1 MKTSEKNKKILI
13 VEDELLVA
21 EDIAFR
27 LKSLGY
33 KITDMVISGEDAL
46 SSIEKE
52 NPDLILMDI
61 MLKGELDGI
70 QTHEIINKKYSIPL
84 VYLTSYSD
92 EKTFSRAK
100 LTQPFGYIIK
110 PFDERELHTVIE
122 VAIYKHSM
130 EMRLEDQLKNEE
142 LISRIS
148 TQLLATK
155 TDNLDSVIIDSL
167 RMFGEYMGVD
177 KSFILIVDYKNNI
190 YDSVYEWC
198 FDKKHSVSSRMK
210 NIPLENINWSLE
222 KLGSNKVLTINSLS
236 DFPIE
241 ATKERNLVESF
252 GIKSYTAVGLNY
264 NNKISGILGFDSIV
278 SKKEWDE
285 REIFSVKLFGEII
298 ANTLE
303 RKQIEDQLIN
313 SEKNLRE
320 LNAAK
325 DKFFSIIAHDLKNP
339 FMGILGFTEILSNSF
354 EQYDDAEKQK
364 MISFIKRSA
373 ESAYKLLENLLEWS
387 RIQIGVAK
395 IDPVITD
402 ISILINESITSL
414 KDVAHAKNIK
424 IITTVQNETFVFAD
438 EEMVKTI
445 IRNLLTNAIKFSHPD
460 GYVKITTEDLKENL
474 KLSIVDKG
482 IGLKKE
488 LLDNLFRIDKSTTT
502 KGTLGEKGTG
512 LGLILC
518 KEFIEQ
524 NNGKLIVSSVEKEG
538 STFSIILPKED
549 FKKNKGVL

>member
-1 MKTSEKNKKILI
+1 MKTSANNKKILI

-33 KITDMVISGEDAL
+33 LITDLVISGEDAL
-46 SSIEKE
+46 RAIRKE
-52 NPDLILMDI
+52 QPDLILMDI
-61 MLKGELDGI
+61 MLKGGLDGI
-70 QTHEIINKKYSIPL
+70 QTHELINKEYKIPL

-110 PFDERELHTVIE
+110 PFEERELHTVIE
-122 VAIYKHSM
+122 VALYKHSM
-130 EMRLEDQLKNEE
+130 EMRLERQLKNEE

-155 TDNLDSVIIDSL
+155 TEDLDAAIIDSL
-167 RMFGEYMGVD
+167 RLFSEFAGVD
-177 KSFILIVDYKNNI
+177 KSFILIIDEENHT

-198 FDKKHSVSSRMK
+198 FDKKYSVTGLMK
-210 NIPLENINWSLE
+210 NVPLNNIKWSLE
-222 KLGSNKVLTINSLS
+222 KLRNNKVLTINSLS
-236 DFPIE
+236 DFPDE
-241 ATKERNLVESF
+241 AQNERELVESF

-264 NNKISGILGFDSIV
+264 DNKISGIIGFDSIV

-285 REIFSVKLFGEII
+285 RELYSVKLFSEII

-303 RKQIEDQLIN
+303 RKQIEVRLIN

-395 IDPVITD
+395 VTPVQTD
-402 ISILINESITSL
+402 ISILINDSITSL
-414 KDVAHAKNIK
+414 KDVAHTKNIK
-424 IITTVQNETFVFAD
+424 IITTVQSETYVYAD
-438 EEMVKTI
+438 EEMIKTI

-460 GYVKITTEDLKENL
+460 GYVKITAEDSKENL
-474 KLSIVDKG
+474 KLSITDKG
-482 IGLKKE
+482 IGVKKE
-488 LLDNLFRIDKSTTT
+488 LLNNLFRIDKSITT

-518 KEFIEQ
+518 KEFVEK
-524 NNGKLIVSSVEKEG
+524 NNGKLIVDSKEKEG
-538 STFSIILPKED
+538 STFSIILPKEN
-549 FKKNKGVL
+549 FQK

>member
-1 MKTSEKNKKILI
+1 MKTSEKHKKILI

-33 KITDMVISGEDAL
+33 QITDLVISGEDAL
-46 SSIEKE
+46 RAIRNEQ
-52 NPDLILMDI
+52 PDLILMDI
-61 MLKGELDGI
+61 MLKGDLDGI
-70 QTHEIINKKYSIPL
+70 ETHEIINKEYKIPL

-110 PFDERELHTVIE
+110 PFEERELHTVIE
-122 VAIYKHSM
+122 VALYKHSM
-130 EMRLEDQLKNEE
+130 EMRLERQLKNEE

-155 TDNLDSVIIDSL
+155 TEDLDAAIVDSL
-167 RMFGEYMGVD
+167 RLFSEFAGVD
-177 KSFILIVDYKNNI
+177 KSFILIIDEDNHT

-198 FDKKHSVSSRMK
+198 FDKKYSVTGQMK
-210 NIPLENINWSLE
+210 NVPLNNIKWSLE
-222 KLGSNKVLTINSLS
+222 KLRNNKVLTIKGLS
-236 DFPIE
+236 DFPDE
-241 ATKERNLVESF
+241 AQNERELVESF

-264 NNKISGILGFDSIV
+264 DNKISGIIGFDSIV

-285 REIFSVKLFGEII
+285 RELYSVKLFSEII

-303 RKQIEDQLIN
+303 RKQIEVRLIN

-395 IDPVITD
+395 VTPVQTD
-402 ISILINESITSL
+402 ISILINDSITSL
-414 KDVAHAKNIK
+414 KDVAHTKNIK
-424 IITTVQNETFVFAD
+424 IITTVQSETYVYAD
-438 EEMVKTI
+438 EEMIKTI

-460 GYVKITTEDLKENL
+460 GYVKITAEDSKENL
-474 KLSIVDKG
+474 KLSITDKG
-482 IGLKKE
+482 IGVKKE
-488 LLDNLFRIDKSTTT
+488 LLNNLFRIDKSITT

-518 KEFIEQ
+518 KEFVEK
-524 NNGKLIVSSVEKEG
+524 NNGKLIVDTKEKEG
-538 STFSIILPKED
+538 STFSIILPKEN
-549 FKKNKGVL
+549 FQK

>member
-1 MKTSEKNKKILI
+1 MKTSANNKKILI

-33 KITDMVISGEDAL
+33 LITDLVISGEDAL
-46 SSIEKE
+46 RAIRKE
-52 NPDLILMDI
+52 QPDLILMDI
-61 MLKGELDGI
+61 MLKGGLDGI
-70 QTHEIINKKYSIPL
+70 QTHELINKEYKIPL

-110 PFDERELHTVIE
+110 PFEERELHTVIE
-122 VAIYKHSM
+122 VALYKHSM
-130 EMRLEDQLKNEE
+130 EMRLERQLKNEE

-155 TDNLDSVIIDSL
+155 TEDLDAAIIDSL
-167 RMFGEYMGVD
+167 RLFSEFAGVD
-177 KSFILIVDYKNNI
+177 KSFILIIDEENYT

-198 FDKKHSVSSRMK
+198 FDKKYSVTGLMK
-210 NIPLENINWSLE
+210 NVPLNNIKWSLE
-222 KLGSNKVLTINSLS
+222 KLRNNKVLTINSLS
-236 DFPIE
+236 DFPDE
-241 ATKERNLVESF
+241 AQNERELVESF

-264 NNKISGILGFDSIV
+264 DNKISGIIGFDSIV

-285 REIFSVKLFGEII
+285 RELYSVKLFSEII

-303 RKQIEDQLIN
+303 RKQIEVRLIN

-395 IDPVITD
+395 VTPVQTD
-402 ISILINESITSL
+402 ISILINDSITSL
-414 KDVAHAKNIK
+414 KDVAHTKNIK
-424 IITTVQNETFVFAD
+424 IITTVQSETYVYAD
-438 EEMVKTI
+438 EEMIKTI

-460 GYVKITTEDLKENL
+460 GYVKITAEDSKENL
-474 KLSIVDKG
+474 KLSITDKG
-482 IGLKKE
+482 IGVKKE
-488 LLDNLFRIDKSTTT
+488 LLNNLFRIDKSITT

-518 KEFIEQ
+518 KEFVEK
-524 NNGKLIVSSVEKEG
+524 NNGKLIVDSKEKEG
-538 STFSIILPKED
+538 STFSIILPKEN
-549 FKKNKGVL
+549 FQK

>member
-1 MKTSEKNKKILI
+1 MKTPENNKKILI

-27 LKSLGY
+27 LKSSGY
-33 KITDMVISGEDAL
+33 KITDMVISGEEAL
-46 SSIEKE
+46 KTIKNEQ
-52 NPDLILMDI
+52 PDLILMDI
-61 MLKGELDGI
+61 MLKGDLDGI
-70 QTHEIINKKYSIPL
+70 ETHELINKEYKIPL

-110 PFDERELHTVIE
+110 PFEERELHTVIE

-130 EMRLEDQLKNEE
+130 EMRLEHQLKNEE

-148 TQLLATK
+148 TRLLATK
-155 TDNLDSVIIDSL
+155 TEDLDSAIVDSL
-167 RMFGEYMGVD
+167 RMFSEFAGVD
-177 KSFILIVDYKNNI
+177 KSFILIIDEENHT

-198 FDKKHSVSSRMK
+198 FDKKYSVTGQMK
-210 NIPLENINWSLE
+210 NVPLDNINWSLE
-222 KLGSNKVLTINSLS
+222 KLSDNKVLTINSLS
-236 DFPIE
+236 DFPNE
-241 ATKERNLVESF
+241 AQNERKVVESF

-264 NNKISGILGFDSIV
+264 DNKIRGVLGFDSIV

-285 REIFSVKLFGEII
+285 RELYSVKLFSEII

-303 RKQIEDQLIN
+303 RKQIEVRLIN

-395 IDPVITD
+395 VTPVQTD
-402 ISILINESITSL
+402 ISILINDSITSL
-414 KDVAHAKNIK
+414 KDVAHTKNIK
-424 IITTVQNETFVFAD
+424 IITTVQSETYVYAD
-438 EEMVKTI
+438 EEMIKTI

-460 GYVKITTEDLKENL
+460 GYVKITAEDSKENL
-474 KLSIVDKG
+474 KLSITDKG
-482 IGLKKE
+482 IGVKKE
-488 LLDNLFRIDKSTTT
+488 LLNNLFRIDKSITT

-518 KEFIEQ
+518 KEFVEK
-524 NNGKLIVSSVEKEG
+524 NNGKLIVDSKEKEG
-538 STFSIILPKED
+538 STFSIILPKES
-549 FKKNKGVL
+549 FQK

>member
-1 MKTSEKNKKILI
+1 MTTSDNGKKILI

-33 KITDMVISGEDAL
+33 LITDLIISGEYVL

-52 NPDLILMDI
+52 KPDLILMDI
-61 MLKGELDGI
+61 MLKGNLDGI
-70 QTHEIINKKYSIPL
+70 QIHELIKKTYSIPL

-100 LTQPFGYIIK
+100 LTQPFGYLLK

-130 EMRLEDQLKNEE
+130 EMQLEHQLKNEE

-155 TDNLDSVIIDSL
+155 TENLDSMTFHSL
-167 RMFGEYMGVD
+167 KMFCEYIGVD
-177 KSFILIVDYKNNI
+177 KSFILIIDHQNNTFS
-190 YDSVYEWC
+190 SVYEWC
-198 FDKKHSVSSRMK
+198 ADIKYSVRERVK
-210 NIPLENINWSLE
+210 NIPLEKIKWSLE
-222 KLGSNKVLTINSLS
+222 KLKNNKVLSIDSMS
-236 DFPIE
+236 DFPAE
-241 ATKERNLVESF
+241 ALNERRLVESF

-264 NNKISGILGFDSIV
+264 NNTISGILGFDSIV
-278 SKKEWDE
+278 SKKEWNE
-285 REIFSVKLFGEII
+285 REIFSVKLFSEII
-298 ANTLE
+298 ANTLD
-303 RKQIEDQLIN
+303 RKQIEVQLIN

-395 IDPVITD
+395 VEPVLTD

-414 KDVAHAKNIK
+414 KDVARVKNIK
-424 IITTVQNETFVFAD
+424 IITTVQNETFIYAD
-438 EEMVKTI
+438 EEMIKTI
-445 IRNLLTNAIKFSHPD
+445 IRNLLTNAIKFSHPS
-460 GYVKITTEDLKENL
+460 GYVKITAEDQKEYL
-474 KLSIVDKG
+474 KLSITDKG
-482 IGLKKE
+482 IGIKKE

-518 KEFIEQ
+518 KEFIEK
-524 NNGKLIVSSVEKEG
+524 NNGELIVESKEKDG
-538 STFSIILPKED
+538 STFSIIIPKENYQ
-549 FKKNKGVL
+549 K

>member
-1 MKTSEKNKKILI
+1 MKTPDNKKKILI

-33 KITDMVISGEDAL
+33 VITDLLISGEEVL
-46 SSIEKE
+46 PSIEKE
-52 NPDLILMDI
+52 KPDLILMDI
-61 MLKGELDGI
+61 MLKGKLDGI
-70 QTHEIINKKYSIPL
+70 QTHELINRKYKIPL

-92 EKTFSRAK
+92 EQTFSRAK

-130 EMRLEDQLKNEE
+130 EMRLEHQLKNEE

-155 TDNLDSVIIDSL
+155 TENLDTVIIDSL
-167 RMFGEYMGVD
+167 RIFGEYMGVD
-177 KSFILIVDYKNNI
+177 KAFILIVDQEKNT

-198 FDKKHSVSSRMK
+198 FDEKYSVSGRTKS
-210 NIPLENINWSLE
+210 IPLDNIMWSLE
-222 KLGSNKVLTINSLS
+222 KLSDNKVLIINSMS
-236 DFPIE
+236 DFPP
-241 ATKERNLVESF
+241 AAGKERKLVESF

-264 NNKISGILGFDSIV
+264 NNQISGVLGFDSILF
-278 SKKEWDE
+278 KKEWDE

-303 RKQIEDQLIN
+303 RKQIEVQLIN

-354 EQYDDAEKQK
+354 GQYDDAEKQK

-373 ESAYKLLENLLEWS
+373 ESAYKLVENLLEWS

-395 IDPVITD
+395 AEPLQTD

-424 IITTVQNETFVFAD
+424 IITTVQNETYVYAD
-438 EEMVKTI
+438 EEMIKTI

-460 GYVKITTEDLKENL
+460 GYIKITAEEQTENL
-474 KLSIVDKG
+474 KLSITDKG
-482 IGLKKE
+482 AGIRKD
-488 LLDNLFRIDKSTTT
+488 LLENLFRIDKSITT

-518 KEFIEQ
+518 KEFAEK
-524 NNGKLIVSSVEKEG
+524 NNGQIVVSSIEKEG
-538 STFSIILPKED
+538 STFSVILPKEE
-549 FKKNKGVL
+549 FQK

>member
-1 MKTSEKNKKILI
+1 MKTPDNKKKILI

-33 KITDMVISGEDAL
+33 VITDLLISGEEVL
-46 SSIEKE
+46 PSIEKE
-52 NPDLILMDI
+52 KPDLILMDI
-61 MLKGELDGI
+61 MLKGKLDGI
-70 QTHEIINKKYSIPL
+70 QTHELINRKYKIPL

-130 EMRLEDQLKNEE
+130 EMRLEHQLKNEE

-155 TDNLDSVIIDSL
+155 TENLDTVIIDSL
-167 RMFGEYMGVD
+167 RIFGEYMGVD
-177 KSFILIVDYKNNI
+177 KAFILIVDQEKNT

-198 FDKKHSVSSRMK
+198 FDEKYSVSGRTKS
-210 NIPLENINWSLE
+210 IPLDNIMWSLE
-222 KLGSNKVLTINSLS
+222 KLSDNKVLIINSMS
-236 DFPIE
+236 DFPPE
-241 ATKERNLVESF
+241 AGKERKLVESF

-264 NNKISGILGFDSIV
+264 NNQISGVLGFDSILF
-278 SKKEWDE
+278 KKEWDE

-303 RKQIEDQLIN
+303 RKQIEVQLIN

-354 EQYDDAEKQK
+354 GQYDDAEKQK

-373 ESAYKLLENLLEWS
+373 ESAYKLVENLLEWS

-395 IDPVITD
+395 AEPLQTD

-424 IITTVQNETFVFAD
+424 IITTVQNETYVYAD
-438 EEMVKTI
+438 EE
-445 IRNLLTNAIKFSHPD
+445 
-460 GYVKITTEDLKENL
+460 
-474 KLSIVDKG
+474 
-482 IGLKKE
+482 
-488 LLDNLFRIDKSTTT
+488 
-502 KGTLGEKGTG
+502 
-512 LGLILC
+512 
-518 KEFIEQ
+518 
-524 NNGKLIVSSVEKEG
+524 
-538 STFSIILPKED
+538 
-549 FKKNKGVL
+549 

>member
-1 MKTSEKNKKILI
+1 MKTPDNKKKILI

-33 KITDMVISGEDAL
+33 VITDLLISGEEVL
-46 SSIEKE
+46 PSIEKE
-52 NPDLILMDI
+52 KPDLILMDI
-61 MLKGELDGI
+61 MLKGKLDGI
-70 QTHEIINKKYSIPL
+70 QTHELINRKYKIPL

-92 EKTFSRAK
+92 EQTFSRAK

-130 EMRLEDQLKNEE
+130 EMRLEHQLKNEE

-155 TDNLDSVIIDSL
+155 TENLDTVIIDSL
-167 RMFGEYMGVD
+167 RIFGEYMGVD
-177 KSFILIVDYKNNI
+177 KAFILIVDQEKNT

-198 FDKKHSVSSRMK
+198 FDEKYSVSGRTKS
-210 NIPLENINWSLE
+210 IPLDNIMWSLE
-222 KLGSNKVLTINSLS
+222 KLSDNKVLIINSMS
-236 DFPIE
+236 DFPP
-241 ATKERNLVESF
+241 AAGKERKLVESF

-264 NNKISGILGFDSIV
+264 NNQISGVLGFDSILF
-278 SKKEWDE
+278 KKEWDE

-303 RKQIEDQLIN
+303 RKQIEVQLIN

-354 EQYDDAEKQK
+354 GQYDDAEKQK

-373 ESAYKLLENLLEWS
+373 ESAYKLVENLLEWS

-395 IDPVITD
+395 AEPLQTD

-424 IITTVQNETFVFAD
+424 IITTVQNETYVYAD
-438 EEMVKTI
+438 EEMIKTI

-460 GYVKITTEDLKENL
+460 GHIKITAEEQTENL
-474 KLSIVDKG
+474 KLSITDKG
-482 IGLKKE
+482 AGIRKD
-488 LLDNLFRIDKSTTT
+488 LLENLFRIDKSITT

-518 KEFIEQ
+518 KEFAEK
-524 NNGKLIVSSVEKEG
+524 NNGQIVVSSIEKEG
-538 STFSIILPKED
+538 STFSVILPKEE
-549 FKKNKGVL
+549 FQK

>member
-1 MKTSEKNKKILI
+1 MKTSANNKKILI

-33 KITDMVISGEDAL
+33 LITDLVISGEEAL
-46 SSIEKE
+46 RAIRKE
-52 NPDLILMDI
+52 QPDLILMDI
-61 MLKGELDGI
+61 MLKGGLDGI
-70 QTHEIINKKYSIPL
+70 QTHELINKEYKIPL

-110 PFDERELHTVIE
+110 PFEERELHTVIE
-122 VAIYKHSM
+122 VALYKHSM
-130 EMRLEDQLKNEE
+130 EMRLERQLKNEE

-148 TQLLATK
+148 TQLPATK
-155 TDNLDSVIIDSL
+155 TEDLDAAIIDSL
-167 RMFGEYMGVD
+167 RLFSEFAGVD
-177 KSFILIVDYKNNI
+177 KSFILIIDEENHT

-198 FDKKHSVSSRMK
+198 FDKKYSVTGLMK
-210 NIPLENINWSLE
+210 NVPLNNIKWSLE
-222 KLGSNKVLTINSLS
+222 KLRNNKVLTINSLS
-236 DFPIE
+236 DFPDE
-241 ATKERNLVESF
+241 AQNERELVESF

-264 NNKISGILGFDSIV
+264 DNKISGIIGFDSIV

-285 REIFSVKLFGEII
+285 RELYSVKLFSEII

-303 RKQIEDQLIN
+303 RKQIEVRLIN

-395 IDPVITD
+395 VTPVQTD
-402 ISILINESITSL
+402 ISILINDSITSL
-414 KDVAHAKNIK
+414 KDVAHTKNIK
-424 IITTVQNETFVFAD
+424 IITTVQSETYVYAD
-438 EEMVKTI
+438 EEMIKTI

-460 GYVKITTEDLKENL
+460 GYVKITAEDSKENL
-474 KLSIVDKG
+474 KLSITDKG
-482 IGLKKE
+482 IGVKKE
-488 LLDNLFRIDKSTTT
+488 LLNNLFRIDKSITT

-518 KEFIEQ
+518 KEFVEK
-524 NNGKLIVSSVEKEG
+524 NNGKLIVDSKEKEG
-538 STFSIILPKED
+538 STFSIILPKEN
-549 FKKNKGVL
+549 FQK

>member
-1 MKTSEKNKKILI
+1 MKTSANNKKILI

-33 KITDMVISGEDAL
+33 LITDLVISGEEAL
-46 SSIEKE
+46 RAIRKE
-52 NPDLILMDI
+52 QPDLILMDI
-61 MLKGELDGI
+61 MLKGGLDGI
-70 QTHEIINKKYSIPL
+70 QTHELINKEYKIPL

-110 PFDERELHTVIE
+110 PFEERELHTVIE
-122 VAIYKHSM
+122 VALYKHSM
-130 EMRLEDQLKNEE
+130 EMRLERQLKNEE

-155 TDNLDSVIIDSL
+155 TEDLDAAIIDSL
-167 RMFGEYMGVD
+167 RLFSEFAGVD
-177 KSFILIVDYKNNI
+177 KSFILIIDEENHT

-198 FDKKHSVSSRMK
+198 FDKKYSVTGLMK
-210 NIPLENINWSLE
+210 NVPLNNIKWSLE
-222 KLGSNKVLTINSLS
+222 KLRNNKVLTINSLS
-236 DFPIE
+236 DFPDE
-241 ATKERNLVESF
+241 AQNERELVESF

-264 NNKISGILGFDSIV
+264 DNKISGIIGFDSIV

-285 REIFSVKLFGEII
+285 RELYSVKLFSEII

-303 RKQIEDQLIN
+303 RKQIEVRLIN

-395 IDPVITD
+395 VTPVQTD
-402 ISILINESITSL
+402 ISILINDSITSL
-414 KDVAHAKNIK
+414 KDVAHTKNIK
-424 IITTVQNETFVFAD
+424 IITTVQSETYVYAD
-438 EEMVKTI
+438 EEMIKTI

-460 GYVKITTEDLKENL
+460 GYVKITAEDSKENL
-474 KLSIVDKG
+474 KLSITDKG
-482 IGLKKE
+482 IGVKKE
-488 LLDNLFRIDKSTTT
+488 LLNNLFRIDKSITT

-518 KEFIEQ
+518 KEFVEK
-524 NNGKLIVSSVEKEG
+524 NNGKLIVDSKEKEG
-538 STFSIILPKED
+538 STFSIILPKEN
-549 FKKNKGVL
+549 FQK

>member
-1 MKTSEKNKKILI
+1 MKTPDNKKKILI

-33 KITDMVISGEDAL
+33 VITDLLISGEEVL
-46 SSIEKE
+46 PSIEKE
-52 NPDLILMDI
+52 KPDLILMDI
-61 MLKGELDGI
+61 MLKGKLDGI
-70 QTHEIINKKYSIPL
+70 QTHELINRKYKIPL

-130 EMRLEDQLKNEE
+130 EMRLEHQLKNEE

-155 TDNLDSVIIDSL
+155 TENLDTVIIDSL
-167 RMFGEYMGVD
+167 RIFGEYMGVD
-177 KSFILIVDYKNNI
+177 KAFILIVDQEKNT

-198 FDKKHSVSSRMK
+198 FDEKYSVSGRTKS
-210 NIPLENINWSLE
+210 IPLDNIMWSLE
-222 KLGSNKVLTINSLS
+222 KLSDNKVLIINSMS
-236 DFPIE
+236 DFPP
-241 ATKERNLVESF
+241 AAGKERKLVESF

-264 NNKISGILGFDSIV
+264 NNQISGVLGFDSILF
-278 SKKEWDE
+278 KKEWDE

-303 RKQIEDQLIN
+303 RKQIEVQLIN

-354 EQYDDAEKQK
+354 GQYDDAEKQK

-373 ESAYKLLENLLEWS
+373 ESAYKLVENLLEWS

-395 IDPVITD
+395 AEPLQTD

-424 IITTVQNETFVFAD
+424 IITTVQNETYVYAD
-438 EEMVKTI
+438 EEMIKTI

-460 GYVKITTEDLKENL
+460 GYIKITAEEQTENL
-474 KLSIVDKG
+474 KLSITDKG
-482 IGLKKE
+482 AGIRKD
-488 LLDNLFRIDKSTTT
+488 LLENLFRIDKSITT

-518 KEFIEQ
+518 KEFAEK
-524 NNGKLIVSSVEKEG
+524 NNGQIVVSSIEKEG
-538 STFSIILPKED
+538 STFSVILPKEE
-549 FKKNKGVL
+549 FQK

>member
-1 MKTSEKNKKILI
+1 MKTPDNKKKILI

-33 KITDMVISGEDAL
+33 VITDLLISGEEVL
-46 SSIEKE
+46 PSIEKE
-52 NPDLILMDI
+52 KPDLILMDI
-61 MLKGELDGI
+61 MLKGKLDGI
-70 QTHEIINKKYSIPL
+70 QTHELINRKYKIPL

-130 EMRLEDQLKNEE
+130 EMRLEHQLKNEE

-155 TDNLDSVIIDSL
+155 TENLDTVIIDSL
-167 RMFGEYMGVD
+167 RIFGEYMGVD
-177 KSFILIVDYKNNI
+177 KAFILIVDQEKNT

-198 FDKKHSVSSRMK
+198 FDEKYSVSGRTKS
-210 NIPLENINWSLE
+210 IPLNNIMWSLE
-222 KLGSNKVLTINSLS
+222 KLSDNKVLIINSMS
-236 DFPIE
+236 DFPPE
-241 ATKERNLVESF
+241 AGKERKLVESF

-264 NNKISGILGFDSIV
+264 NNQISGVLGFDSILF
-278 SKKEWDE
+278 KKEWDE

-303 RKQIEDQLIN
+303 RKQIEAQLIN

-354 EQYDDAEKQK
+354 GQYDDAEKQK

-373 ESAYKLLENLLEWS
+373 ESAYKLVENLLEWS

-395 IDPVITD
+395 AEPLQTD

-414 KDVAHAKNIK
+414 KDVVHAKNIK
-424 IITTVQNETFVFAD
+424 IITTVQNETYVYAD
-438 EEMVKTI
+438 EEMIKTI

-460 GYVKITTEDLKENL
+460 GYIKITAEEQTENL
-474 KLSIVDKG
+474 KLSITDKG
-482 IGLKKE
+482 TGIRKD
-488 LLDNLFRIDKSTTT
+488 LLENLFRIDKSITT

-518 KEFIEQ
+518 KEFAEK
-524 NNGKLIVSSVEKEG
+524 NNGQIVVSSIEKEG
-538 STFSIILPKED
+538 STFSVILPKEE
-549 FKKNKGVL
+549 FQK

>member
-1 MKTSEKNKKILI
+1 MNPSYSKKILI

-21 EDIAFR
+21 EDISFR

-33 KITDMVISGEDAL
+33 QITDIVISGQEAID
-46 SSIEKE
+46 SVKKE
-52 NPDLILMDI
+52 IPDLILMDI
-61 MLKGELDGI
+61 MLKGDLDGI
-70 QTHEIINKKYSIPL
+70 QTHEIINKSYNIPL

-110 PFDERELHTVIE
+110 PFEERELHTAIE

-130 EMRLEDQLKNEE
+130 EMQLERQLRSEE

-155 TDNLDSVIIDSL
+155 TEDLDNAITNSL
-167 RMFGEYMGVD
+167 KHFSEYAGVD
-177 KSFILIVDYKNNI
+177 KSFIFFINEAENTY
-190 YDSVYEWC
+190 SSRYEWC
-198 FDKKHSVSSRMK
+198 SKEKFSSIKKVQNVPIK
-210 NIPLENINWSLE
+210 NLEWSLKHFANNE
-222 KLGSNKVLTINSLS
+222 VLTVNTVSEIPDEAKVERDFVKSLG
-236 DFPIE
+236 
-241 ATKERNLVESF
+241 V
-252 GIKSYTAVGLNY
+252 KSYTAVGFKY
-264 NNKISGILGFDSIV
+264 NNKIKGVIGFDSIV
-278 SKKEWDE
+278 KEKKWEE
-285 REIFSVKLFGEII
+285 RELLSVRLFSEII

-303 RKQIEDQLIN
+303 RKQIEQQLID

-354 EQYDDAEKQK
+354 EQYDDAEKKK
-364 MISFIKRSA
+364 MISFVKRSA

-395 IDPVITD
+395 AEPAQTD
-402 ISILINESITSL
+402 ISILINETITSL
-414 KDVAHAKNIK
+414 KDFSHTKNIK
-424 IITTVQNETFVFAD
+424 IITTVQNETYVYAD
-438 EEMVKTI
+438 EEMIKSV

-460 GYVKITTEDLKENL
+460 GYIKITSVESKDTINV
-474 KLSIVDKG
+474 SIIDKG
-482 IGLKKE
+482 IGIKAGILE
-488 LLDNLFRIDKSTTT
+488 NLFRIDKSTTT

-518 KEFIEQ
+518 KEFMEK
-524 NNGKLIVSSVEKEG
+524 NNGNLVVSSIEKEG
-538 STFSIILPKED
+538 STFTIVLPKED
-549 FKKNKGVL
+549 VQQ

>member
-1 MKTSEKNKKILI
+1 MKTPDNKKKILI

-33 KITDMVISGEDAL
+33 VITDLLISGEEVL
-46 SSIEKE
+46 PSIEKE
-52 NPDLILMDI
+52 KPDLILMDI
-61 MLKGELDGI
+61 MLKGKLDGI
-70 QTHEIINKKYSIPL
+70 QTHELINRKYKIPL

-130 EMRLEDQLKNEE
+130 EMRLEHQLKNEE

-155 TDNLDSVIIDSL
+155 TENLDTVIIDSL
-167 RMFGEYMGVD
+167 RIFGEYMGVD
-177 KSFILIVDYKNNI
+177 KAFILIVDQEKNT

-198 FDKKHSVSSRMK
+198 FDEKYSVSGRTKS
-210 NIPLENINWSLE
+210 IPLNNIMWSLE
-222 KLGSNKVLTINSLS
+222 KLSDNKVLIINSMS
-236 DFPIE
+236 DFPPE
-241 ATKERNLVESF
+241 AGKERKLVESF

-264 NNKISGILGFDSIV
+264 NNQISGVLGFDSILF
-278 SKKEWDE
+278 KKEWDE

-303 RKQIEDQLIN
+303 RKQIEAQLIN

-354 EQYDDAEKQK
+354 GQYDDAEKQK

-373 ESAYKLLENLLEWS
+373 ESAYKLVENLLEWS

-395 IDPVITD
+395 AEPLQTD

-424 IITTVQNETFVFAD
+424 IITTVQNETYVYAD
-438 EEMVKTI
+438 EEMIKTI

-460 GYVKITTEDLKENL
+460 GYIKITAEEQTENL
-474 KLSIVDKG
+474 KLSITDKG
-482 IGLKKE
+482 TGIRKD
-488 LLDNLFRIDKSTTT
+488 LLENLFRIDKSITT

-518 KEFIEQ
+518 KEFAEK
-524 NNGKLIVSSVEKEG
+524 NNGQIVVSSIEKEG
-538 STFSIILPKED
+538 STFSVILPKEE
-549 FKKNKGVL
+549 FQK

>member
-1 MKTSEKNKKILI
+1 MKTSESDKKILI

-27 LKSLGY
+27 LRSLGY
-33 KITDMVISGEDAL
+33 KITDLVISGEEVIP
-46 SSIEKE
+46 SIEKE
-52 NPDLILMDI
+52 KPDLILMDI
-61 MLKGELDGI
+61 MLNGALDGI

-110 PFDERELHTVIE
+110 PFEERELHTVIE
-122 VAIYKHSM
+122 VALYKHSM
-130 EMRLEDQLKNEE
+130 EMRLERQLKNEE

-155 TDNLDSVIIDSL
+155 TGDLDCAIIDSL
-167 RMFGEYMGVD
+167 RMFSEFAGVD
-177 KSFILIVDYKNNI
+177 KSFILIVDEKNRT

-198 FDKKHSVSSRMK
+198 FDKEYSVTGRMK
-210 NIPLENINWSLE
+210 NIPINNIRWSLE
-222 KLGSNKVLTINSLS
+222 KLSDNKILTINCLS
-236 DFPIE
+236 DFPPE
-241 ATKERNLVESF
+241 AANERELVESF

-264 NNKISGILGFDSIV
+264 DNKISGILGFDSIV

-285 REIFSVKLFGEII
+285 RELYSVKLFSEII

-303 RKQIEDQLIN
+303 RKQIEVRLIN
-313 SEKNLRE
+313 SEKSLRE

-387 RIQIGVAK
+387 RVQIGVARVS
-395 IDPVITD
+395 PLQTD
-402 ISILINESITSL
+402 ISILINDSITSL
-414 KDVAHAKNIK
+414 KDVAHTKNIK
-424 IITTVQNETFVFAD
+424 IITTVQSETYVYAD
-438 EEMVKTI
+438 EEMIKTI

-460 GYVKITTEDLKENL
+460 GYIKITAEDLKENL
-474 KLSIVDKG
+474 KLSITDKG
-482 IGLKKE
+482 IGIKKE

-518 KEFIEQ
+518 KEFVEK
-524 NNGKLIVSSVEKEG
+524 NNGKLIIESKESEG
-538 STFSIILPKED
+538 SIFSIVLPKEN
-549 FKKNKGVL
+549 F

>member
-1 MKTSEKNKKILI
+1 MKTSENNKKILI
-13 VEDELLVA
+13 VEDELLIA

-33 KITDMVISGEDAL
+33 KITDMVISGEEAL
-46 SSIEKE
+46 RVIKKE
-52 NPDLILMDI
+52 QPDLILMDI
-61 MLKGELDGI
+61 MLKGNLDGI
-70 QTHEIINKKYSIPL
+70 QTHELINKEYKIPL

-110 PFDERELHTVIE
+110 PFEERELHTVIE
-122 VAIYKHSM
+122 VALYKHSM
-130 EMRLEDQLKNEE
+130 EMRLERQLKNEE

-155 TDNLDSVIIDSL
+155 TEDLDSAIIDSL
-167 RMFGEYMGVD
+167 RMFGEYAGVD
-177 KSFILIVDYKNNI
+177 KSFILIVDYENKT
-190 YDSVYEWC
+190 YDSAYEWC
-198 FDKKHSVSSRMK
+198 FDKKHSVTGRMK
-210 NIPLENINWSLE
+210 NVPIDNIKWSLE
-222 KLGSNKVLTINSLS
+222 KLSDNKTLTINSLS
-236 DFPIE
+236 DFPPE
-241 ATKERNLVESF
+241 AANERELVESF

-264 NNKISGILGFDSIV
+264 DNKISGILGFDSVV
-278 SKKEWDE
+278 SKKEWGE
-285 REIFSVKLFGEII
+285 RELYSVKLFSEII

-303 RKQIEDQLIN
+303 RKQIEVRLIN

-387 RIQIGVAK
+387 RVQIGVAK
-395 IDPVITD
+395 VSPLQTD
-402 ISILINESITSL
+402 ISILINDSITSL
-414 KDVAHAKNIK
+414 KDVAHTKNIK
-424 IITTVQNETFVFAD
+424 IITTVQSETYVYAD
-438 EEMVKTI
+438 EEMIKTI
-445 IRNLLTNAIKFSHPD
+445 IRNLLTNAIKFSHTD
-460 GYVKITTEDLKENL
+460 GYIKITAEDFKENL
-474 KLSIVDKG
+474 KLSITDKG
-482 IGLKKE
+482 IGIKKE

-518 KEFIEQ
+518 KEFIEK
-524 NNGKLIVSSVEKEG
+524 NNGKLIVESKEKEG
-538 STFSIILPKED
+538 STFSIVLPKEN
-549 FKKNKGVL
+549 F